1 MGLAELDVPEPLPLN
16 RRHTLVLVDDE
27 PAVVGSLR
35 RLLRTEPYDLLCTIT
50 PELALGWIENH
61 DVSLLLLDQRMPGMC
76 GTELAERV
84 RRSSPRTIR
93 VMLTAYPGNSIVR
106 HGLENDVQWLI
117 SKPWNDDALRLTLRQ
132 LLRDRET
139 PPASGG
145 SGGRRSLSG
154 GKMPSPR
161 PSGSGGSS
169 WSPGN
174 VVRRIS
180 GNAARILGWTL
191 GFFWT
196 TDAGG
201 VLPH

>member
-1 MGLAELDVPEPLPLN
+1 MVLAELDAPEPLPLN
-16 RRHTLVLVDDE
+16 RRHTLVLVDDD
-27 PAVVGSLR
+27 PAVLSSLR
-35 RLLRTEPYDLLCTIT
+35 RLLRTEPYDLLCTIA

-93 VMLTAYPGNSIVR
+93 VMLTAFPGNSIVR
-106 HGLENDVQWLI
+106 HGLANDVQWLI

-139 PPASGG
+139 PPPSGG
-145 SGGRRSLSG
+145 SAGRRRPAG
-154 GKMPSPR
+154 GNKPSPG

-169 WSPGN
+169 WSPGQ
-174 VVRRIS
+174 VVRWIAIH
-180 GNAARILGWTL
+180 AARILGWTL

-196 TDAGG
+196 SEAGG